1 MKHNLFA
8 LALFAITS
16 AAHADDT
23 WTGPDKKLHLGAGIV
38 IGAVG
43 TLATGSRMA
52 GFALGAG
59 AGLLKEVYDDHY
71 RDIHTVSA
79 KDFAVTA
86 LGAAIGA
93 QLPGLLIGPRSIS
106 YTTSF

>member
-1 MKHNLFA
+1 MKHNLVAIA
-8 LALFAITS
+8 LIAITS

-23 WTGPDKKLHLGAGIV
+23 WTSPDKALHLGAGIA
-38 IGAVG
+38 IGAIG
-43 TLATGSRMA
+43 TLATGSRTA

-59 AGLLKEVYDDHY
+59 AGLLKEVYDDRH
-71 RDIHTVSA
+71 RNIHTVSA

-106 YTTSF
+106 YTTKF